1 MLLLIHLLAVLS
13 GLALG
18 LLGGGGSILAVPILV
33 YGAGL
38 SPRDAIASS
47 LVIVGA
53 SSLLG
58 AMFRRSELDLQA
70 AWHFAL
76 YGMLGT
82 FAGARLA
89 EHLSEAVQLGLFAAT
104 MLVVAGLMLTHNAST
119 VARSSTRTGS
129 LPLPLASLAVGLL
142 TGVVGVGG
150 GFLIVPALVLSA
162 GLPMRRAVP
171 TSLLIIALNCAAGL
185 VGYFGQVSFHPPFL
199 AGFTLAVLAGIF
211 LGGKLVPRIN
221 QAHLKRAFAIFLL
234 FVGTYILW
242 RNH

>member
-18 LLGGGGSILAVPILV
+18 LLGGGGSILAVPSLV

-58 AMFRRSELDLQA
+58 AMVRRSELDLQA

-89 EHLSEAVQLGLFAAT
+89 EHLRQTVQLGLFAVT
-104 MLVVAGLMLTHNAST
+104 MLVVAGLMLSHKTST
-119 VARSSTRTGS
+119 AKSPTRAGS

-162 GLPMRRAVP
+162 GLSMRRAVP

-185 VGYFGQVSFHPPFL
+185 LGYFGQVSLHPPFL
-199 AGFTLAVLAGIF
+199 AGFTLAVLAGVL
-211 LGGKLVPRIN
+211 LGGRLVPLIH
-221 QAHLKRAFAIFLL
+221 QAHLKRAFALLLL
-234 FVGTYILW
+234 FTGTCILW

>member
-89 EHLSEAVQLGLFAAT
+89 EHLSQTVQLGLFAAT
-104 MLVVAGLMLTHNAST
+104 MLVVAGLMLSHSPV
-119 VARSSTRTGS
+119 VADRSIRPGS

-185 VGYFGQVSFHPPFL
+185 VGYFGQASLHPPFL
-199 AGFTLAVLAGIF
+199 AGFTLAVLAGVF

-221 QAHLKRAFAIFLL
+221 QAHLKRAFAVFLL

-242 RNH
+242 HNH

>member
-53 SSLLG
+53 SSSLG
-58 AMFRRSELDLQA
+58 AMFRRSELDLKA

-76 YGMLGT
+76 WGMLGT

-89 EHLSEAVQLGLFAAT
+89 EHLSETVQLGLFAAT
-104 MLVVAGLMLTHNAST
+104 MVVVAGLMLSHTGA
-119 VARSSTRTGS
+119 RTGS

-150 GFLIVPALVLSA
+150 GFLIVPALVVSG
-162 GLPMRRAVP
+162 GLEMRRAVP

-185 VGYFGQVSFHPPFL
+185 VGYLGQVSFHPTFL